1 MNFFVLVI
9 GLYLLISYVLIKLL
23 GLISDVYKNRLVIGF
38 YWCLN
43 FFVLSG
49 LFFLRFREIDN
60 ISSAVGKLFFTYI
73 SLQFMAL
80 LLSPLALLIEKIL
93 SINSN
98 NTFDDTKRNLFKKIA
113 IAVPTFSLGV
123 SLYGVYNESE
133 NIKINTLKLEVE
145 AKAKGLS
152 DFKIIQLSDIH
163 LGLFFSMEKL
173 EACLKLIQAEQADL
187 LVITGD
193 LIDDLSLLTP
203 TITLL
208 EQYQQYFNNKIV
220 ISWGNHE
227 HIRNFKLIEQAF
239 KDSEITVLCN
249 ENYQINQKLYL
260 LGVDYPFDNSK
271 LNRSN
276 MLNLAQ
282 KNIPQ
287 EALKVL
293 LSHHPAF
300 IEESFENNIALTLAG
315 HTHGGQFPGFAQMIS
330 LRYKYY
336 KGLYKKGDLY
346 GYVNVGLGH
355 WMPFR
360 LGCRPE
366 ITIFI
371 LK

>member
-23 GLISDVYKNRLVIGF
+23 GLISDVYKKRLVIGF

-98 NTFDDTKRNLFKKIA
+98 NTFDDTKRNLLKKIA

-163 LGLFFSMEKL
+163 LGWFFSVEKL

-208 EQYQQYFNNKIV
+208 EQYQQYFNKIV

-282 KNIPQ
+282 KDIPQ